1 MILFALLLGVP
12 CVLVAGLAGAVMI
25 GFKRSDAYA
34 ASFKYVAQHGLV
46 KQELGTPVDDG
57 LFATGALHVTP
68 AGGDSQLR
76 FRDLRARA
84 LCKRLRRGRGAGRPV
99 ARCGCRA
106 HAERQDLRHRA
117 RVTWFFLAQANSN
130 SRISA

>member
-1 MILFALLLGVP
+1 VILFALLLGVP
-12 CVLVAGLAGAVMI
+12 CLLVAGLAGTLMI

-57 LFATGALHVTP
+57 FFATGSLRVTP

-76 FRDLRARA
+76 FEICGPEACADAF
-84 LCKRLRRGRGAGRPV
+84 V
-99 ARCGCRA
+99 AAQGLGG
-106 HAERQDLRHRA
+106 EW
-117 RVTWFFLAQANSN
+117 RVVDAVLTLNGKTHD
-130 SRISA
+130 IGPG